1 MTLTPGMKVHRMD
14 MTLACMQERFQNVRY
29 GLIQTLFSELR
40 TSSIEHQV
48 ENHNYL
54 EKIYHHEDF

>member
-29 GLIQTLFSELR
+29 GMIQTLFSKLR
-40 TSSIEHQV
+40 TPSIEPG
-48 ENHNYL
+48 
-54 EKIYHHEDF
+54 

>member
-29 GLIQTLFSELR
+29 GMIQTLFSNLR
-40 TSSIEHQV
+40 PPSIEHQV
-48 ENHNYL
+48 ENHNYF
-54 EKIYHHEDF
+54 EKLYHHEDF